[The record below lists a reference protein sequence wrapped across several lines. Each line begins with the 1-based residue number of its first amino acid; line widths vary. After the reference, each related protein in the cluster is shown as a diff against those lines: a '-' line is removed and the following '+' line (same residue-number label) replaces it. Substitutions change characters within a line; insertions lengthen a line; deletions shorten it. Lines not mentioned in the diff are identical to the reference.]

1 MIQLTEFRI
10 LTSYKIPENA
20 LNLKKL
26 VIAIDGPAASGK
38 STTSKLIAQRL
49 GYLYVDTGAMYRA
62 MTLKILE
69 HKIDLDD
76 HDAIARVAAKT
87 EIRLKQIDGEL
98 KVFLDGRDVSRLI
111 RSPQVTRAVSAI
123 SMIDAVREVMV
134 REQRRMGK
142 GGGVVLEG
150 RDIGTVV
157 FPDADVKVYMVAD
170 VERRARRRQKDLEK
184 QGVEVSLD
192 DLKIEIAERDRKDSQ
207 RSISPLRRADDAIVV
222 DTSDMTINEQ
232 VEVITAKANEVLTHS

>member
-1 MIQLTEFRI
+1 M
-10 LTSYKIPENA
+10 P
-20 LNLKKL
+20 
-26 VIAIDGPAASGK
+26 SGK
-38 STTSKLIAQRL
+38 SW
-49 GYLYVDTGAMYRA
+49 
-62 MTLKILE
+62 
-69 HKIDLDD
+69 
-76 HDAIARVAAKT
+76 
-87 EIRLKQIDGEL
+87 
-98 KVFLDGRDVSRLI
+98 F
-111 RSPQVTRAVSAI
+111 
-123 SMIDAVREVMV
+123 
-134 REQRRMGK
+134 GK

-192 DLKIEIAERDRKDSQ
+192 ELKTEIIERDRKDSQ

-232 VEVITAKANEVLTHS
+232 VDVITAKANEVLTHS